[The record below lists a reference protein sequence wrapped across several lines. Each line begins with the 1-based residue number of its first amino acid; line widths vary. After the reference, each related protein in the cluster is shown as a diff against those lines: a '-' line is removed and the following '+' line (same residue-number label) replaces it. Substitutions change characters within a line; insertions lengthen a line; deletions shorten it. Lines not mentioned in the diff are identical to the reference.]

1 MIQWTP
7 ALSTGIPLLDEQHQ
21 TIFRWLAELE
31 NATAEQR
38 TLFGAY
44 AITRLQSYVRD
55 HFSAEEAL
63 MRAAGYPDLD
73 RHVAEHEAFRRRL
86 AELQLRA
93 MVQDASS
100 ETVEFLRD
108 WLVNHIGKTD
118 MAYVPCLGR
127 VPHR

>member
-7 ALSTGIPLLDEQHQ
+7 ALATGVPLLDEQHQ

-31 NATAEQR
+31 SATAEQR

-55 HFSAEEAL
+55 HFAAEEAL
-63 MRAAGYPDLD
+63 MRAAGYPDLVA
-73 RHVAEHEAFRRRL
+73 HVAEHEAFRRRL
-86 AELQLRA
+86 AELQVQA
-93 MVQDASS
+93 MVRDASAD
-100 ETVEFLRD
+100 TVAFLRD

-118 MAYVPCLGR
+118 MSYVPCLGKR
-127 VPHR
+127 PAQ

>member
-7 ALSTGIPLLDEQHQ
+7 ALATGVPLLDEQHQ

-31 NATAEQR
+31 SATAEQR

-55 HFSAEEAL
+55 HFAAEEAL
-63 MRAAGYPDLD
+63 MQAAGYPDLPPH
-73 RHVAEHEAFRRRL
+73 RAEHEAFRRRL
-86 AELQLRA
+86 AELQVQA
-93 MVQDASS
+93 MVRDASAD
-100 ETVEFLRD
+100 TVAFLRD

-118 MAYVPCLGR
+118 MAYVPCLGKR
-127 VPHR
+127 PAH

>member
-7 ALSTGIPLLDEQHQ
+7 ALATGVPLLDEQHQ

-31 NATAEQR
+31 SATAEQR

-55 HFSAEEAL
+55 HFAAEEAL
-63 MRAAGYPDLD
+63 MQAAGYPDLAA
-73 RHVAEHEAFRRRL
+73 HVAEHESFRRRL
-86 AELQLRA
+86 AELQVQA
-93 MVQDASS
+93 MVRDASAD
-100 ETVEFLRD
+100 TVVFLRD

-118 MAYVPCLGR
+118 MSYVPCLGKR
-127 VPHR
+127 PAH